1 MPFLSYLWVGSRK
14 TLEVDV
20 EGNVIMLEGQLLGKG
35 TTIICDERGASTLAK
50 RGIKH
55 IVKEEFSLKQITDR
69 FIP

>member
-1 MPFLSYLWVGSRK
+1 
-14 TLEVDV
+14 
-20 EGNVIMLEGQLLGKG
+20 MLDGQLLGKG